1 MELTEKGIISKQTN
15 MEELNNLP
23 NLKDN
28 GDIQFERSLVSNPG
42 FYSNK
47 SCINCSNNPK
57 NGGSGICHFILGQ
70 QVIY

>member
-1 MELTEKGIISKQTN
+1 MELTEKGIISKQTY

-23 NLKDN
+23 NLKIKVFDL
-28 GDIQFERSLVSNPG
+28 GDYLNP
-42 FYSNK
+42 